1 VFREQQNQHQIQGVT
16 MPRAVVFDTFGGPD
30 VLHVVDEPAVEPT
43 AGEVRVRI
51 EAFAVNPLDQMM
63 RSGASP
69 APVPLPHARL
79 GVEGTGVIDA
89 LGPEVTGLE
98 IGETVILTA
107 IPDANVRGSYAEYTT
122 VPASRVIARPAGL
135 AITEAA
141 AIWVAYSTAYGA
153 LVEKAGMRPGDH
165 VLITAASGSVGRAAM
180 QIANQIGAVPIA
192 VTRHTAKKDAL
203 LAAGAAAVIA
213 TDHMDVAEAVGR
225 HTGGAGAAIVL
236 DLVTG
241 PGQQELLKAARPEGT
256 LVAAGFL
263 DPRPTPSVAS
273 APLTIFRYRSF
284 EHTLDDIVVKRM
296 AAFLNAGVRLGAL
309 RPAIDKVFAFDD
321 VAEAHRHLEKGLY
334 AGKIVVTV

>member
-1 VFREQQNQHQIQGVT
+1 
-16 MPRAVVFDTFGGPD
+16 MPRVVVFDEFGGPD
-30 VLHVVDEPAVEPT
+30 VMHVVEEQAVEPA

-89 LGPEVTGLE
+89 LGPGVTGLE
-98 IGETVILTA
+98 IGDPVILTA
-107 IPDANVRGSYAEYTT
+107 IPDASVRGSYGECTT
-122 VPASRVIARPAGL
+122 VPASRVITRPAGL
-135 AITEAA
+135 EVTEAA

-165 VLITAASGSVGRAAM
+165 VLITAASGGVGRAAM

-192 VTRHTAKKDAL
+192 VTRHSAKTDDL

-213 TDHMDVAEAVGR
+213 TDRMDVADALR
-225 HTGGAGAAIVL
+225 THTGGAGADIIL
-236 DLVTG
+236 DLVMG
-241 PGQQELLKAARPEGT
+241 PGQQDLLKGARPGGT

-263 DPRPTPSVAS
+263 DLRPTPFPTS
-273 APLTIFRYRSF
+273 PLRIFRYQSF
-284 EHTLDDIVVKRM
+284 EHTLDGVAVKRM

-309 RPAIDKVFAFDD
+309 RPAIGKVFSLDD
-321 VAEAHRHLEKGLY
+321 IVEAHRHLEKGLHD
-334 AGKIVVTV
+334 GKKIVVTA